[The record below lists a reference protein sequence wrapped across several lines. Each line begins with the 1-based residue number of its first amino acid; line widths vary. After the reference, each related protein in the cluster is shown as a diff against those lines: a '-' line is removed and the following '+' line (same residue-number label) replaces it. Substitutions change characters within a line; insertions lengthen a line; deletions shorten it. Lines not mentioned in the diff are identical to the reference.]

1 MGRRRKEQASLD
13 TLEAVDAPMFAAEE
27 IETPPEVAAQE
38 EAPIV
43 EEEPTPIANP
53 TQWMVLEEKVVSLF
67 GQMTTLSVG
76 TVVSARGYG
85 AEGVRRIMQQGVI
98 MEPIG

>member
-13 TLEAVDAPMFAAEE
+13 TLEAVEAPVLAAEE
-27 IETPPEVAAQE
+27 IEALNEVAAQE
-38 EAPIV
+38 EAPAI
-43 EEEPTPIANP
+43 EEETPPITNP
-53 TQWMVLEEKVVSLF
+53 TQWVVLEEKVVSLF

-76 TVVSARGYG
+76 TVVSARSYG
-85 AEGVRRIMQQGVI
+85 PEGVKRILQQDVM